1 MLIDFFY
8 GFLVGFV
15 GFLEKV
21 DLDVEHKD
29 RVYGTCSKLIYFI
42 YFLYFLCL
50 NSGLIGIRKKVDT
63 DELFS
68 PITINKKFHK
78 IL

>member
-1 MLIDFFY
+1 MLIDFIFIY

-29 RVYGTCSKLIYFI
+29 QVYGTCSKYI

-50 NSGLIGIRKKVDT
+50 NSGLIGSGAKNYK
-63 DELFS
+63 LFP
-68 PITINKKFHK
+68 PITIS
-78 IL
+78 